1 MLAKNNANKG
11 VTFFVVIAILFV
23 LVILVTS
30 YNSMLRTER
39 LHMYRIIYGD
49 NALIIAEA
57 AMDLL
62 QRVVEDEFAK
72 TGYERKNTY
81 FNYEDLIKPKGE
93 FATVNFNSDKLTDL
107 IANSEP
113 IKCLIDV
120 FGGSV
125 VARIK
130 KVEVYID
137 EKNVKYF
144 AEVCGMTPNFT
155 ANTRE
160 KFGLINYAVQV
171 EYYQINKALNIT
183 KQIKIVHTLPKALRH
198 FTLFVK
204 NIPKDTDLNK
214 LLVDDNGNPVSGKPL
229 VLNNG
234 EYNSSATAS
243 PLDCGVVFLGNN
255 PASEPLVL
263 KLSHGSAKT
272 GVGELFH
279 LLDKFYLDQ
288 EFKKK
293 YGGNGFQ
300 VGHYEYGVSSG
311 MAGAKI
317 FGIRSSKDI
326 LSSMLKLYGTPGE
339 PTPTRVLGNVNRCYL
354 RLAAYQ
360 DTPTNG
366 NDFMGDMPNAP
377 PEEFQ
382 TTGVKPIAEKGED
395 PIQTHSCEWIA
406 KKILPET
413 LGGSDL
419 YQAYAEF
426 MNQFID
432 YEPYNYSMCTPIKDK
447 NSMAC
452 DPNKIPEFAAKLYP
466 SGTNS
471 FGGRPVKPV
480 DEEYT
485 GDDLRKLVL
494 DEKYALPYAS
504 YKFNGDSDFADFKK
518 MFMNGSNPDALRLG
532 LAALFENG
540 VKLPKMYIEK
550 GGMIIC
556 KKGDITISGDIEADP
571 AQNQVLTI
579 IAMDG
584 DITVSASKVE
594 AVLIAMK
601 DGLKY
606 KPSKTIDMSGTLAVN
621 SLDFDSLL
629 SGGGKISFRPTQTLS
644 SSQPHFYY
652 ASIQPDVRHWKVVIK
667 NE

>member
-1 MLAKNNANKG
+1 M
-11 VTFFVVIAILFV
+11 TFFVVIAVLGI
-23 LVILVTS
+23 LVILLTS

-72 TGYERKNTY
+72 TGYERKNTF

-93 FATVNFNSDKLTDL
+93 FATVNFDSGKLTDL
-107 IANSEP
+107 IANSDP
-113 IKCLIDV
+113 IKGLIDI
-120 FGGSV
+120 FGGSR

-144 AEVCGMTPNFT
+144 SDICSMTPNII

-160 KFGLINYAVQV
+160 KFGIINYAVQV
-171 EYYQINKALNIT
+171 EYYEIT
-183 KQIKIVHTLPKALRH
+183 KSLDIAKQIKIVHTLPKALRH
-198 FTLFVK
+198 FTFFVK
-204 NIPKDTDLNK
+204 NIPQGTDLNK

-234 EYNSSATAS
+234 EYNSNSSAS
-243 PLDCGVVFLGNN
+243 PLDCGAVFLGNN

-272 GVGELFH
+272 GAGELFH

-317 FGIRSSKDI
+317 FGIRSPKDV
-326 LSSMLKLYGTPGE
+326 LSSMLKLYGTPAE
-339 PTPTRVLGNVNRCYL
+339 PTPTRVLGNVNRSYL

-366 NDFMGDMPNAP
+366 DDFMGDMPNA
-377 PEEFQ
+377 EHGEFQ
-382 TTGVKPIAEKGED
+382 TTGVKPIAEKGEE
-395 PIQTHSCEWIA
+395 PIQVHSCEWIA

-413 LGGSDL
+413 LGGYDL

-447 NSMAC
+447 NSLVC
-452 DPNKIPEFAAKLYP
+452 DPNRIPEFAAKLYP

-471 FGGRPVKPV
+471 FGGKPVKPV
-480 DEEYT
+480 DEEYG
-485 GDDLRKLVL
+485 GDDLRKLVV

-504 YKFNGDSDFADFKK
+504 YKFDGDRDFAEFKK
-518 MFMNGSNPDALRLG
+518 LFMNGSNPDALRLG
-532 LAALFENG
+532 LAVQFENS

-556 KKGDITISGDIEADP
+556 KKGDISLTGDIEADP
-571 AQNQVLTI
+571 LQNQVLTI

-606 KPSKTIDMSGTLAVN
+606 KPAKAVNLSGTLAVN
-621 SLDFDSLL
+621 SMDFDSLL
-629 SGGGKISFRPTQTLS
+629 ACGGKINFRPVQTLS
-644 SSQPHFYY
+644 NAQPHFYY
-652 ASIQPDVRHWKVVIK
+652 ASIQPDVRRWKVVIK
-667 NE
+667 GE